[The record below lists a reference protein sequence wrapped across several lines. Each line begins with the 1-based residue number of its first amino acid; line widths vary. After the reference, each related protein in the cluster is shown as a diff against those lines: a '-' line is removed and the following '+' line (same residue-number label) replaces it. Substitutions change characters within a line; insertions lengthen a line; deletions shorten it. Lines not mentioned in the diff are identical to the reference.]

1 MSDIKKCSLCETEI
15 NETDTNIEKITSGC
29 NHDFHG
35 ECWNKMFSTEEQRLS
50 CKSSRIHLWLALE
63 CPVCNERN
71 FIDGHSITK
80 TEYID
85 LLISEVSKQS
95 KAYIKCSNE
104 IEVLEEKYNNNNVKH
119 KKFQDK
125 YDKMTEY
132 IAMNTI
138 NNNKLS
144 FV

>member
-1 MSDIKKCSLCETEI
+1 
-15 NETDTNIEKITSGC
+15 
-29 NHDFHG
+29 
-35 ECWNKMFSTEEQRLS
+35 
-50 CKSSRIHLWLALE
+50 LE

-119 KKFQDK
+119 KKFQDN
-125 YDKMTEY
+125 YNKMTEY